1 MTSKQLPFRAVFTM
15 LLLGLSTP
23 ALAQNT
29 AADVFADGKDGAK
42 VHVASNFVC
51 PLRIGLFE
59 RDAVGQSDIDTGAD
73 FCAYSAL
80 DGVYGTITLIPL
92 TGAYDPKASLAQDFA
107 ETEQTGGHMISEG
120 SSPVSA
126 KPGAAP
132 LGVYTRSY
140 EKAKLEDLHYR
151 VLFAGAV
158 AGRWAVEATI
168 EFADPRDTPQE
179 KQFLDAVYQAAQ
191 NEIAA
196 K

>member
-1 MTSKQLPFRAVFTM
+1 MTSKQLRFRTVFTM
-15 LLLGLSTP
+15 LILGLSTP

-42 VHVASNFVC
+42 VHVASSFVC

-92 TGAYDPKASLAQDFA
+92 AGAYDAKASLAQDFA
-107 ETEQTGGHMISEG
+107 ETEQTGGQKISEG
-120 SSPVSA
+120 TA
-126 KPGAAP
+126 PGA
-132 LGVYTRSY
+132 LSIYTRAY
-140 EKAKLEDLHYR
+140 ETAKLEDLHYR

-158 AGRWAVEATI
+158 VGRWAVEATI
-168 EFADPRDTPQE
+168 EFADPRDTPQQR
-179 KQFLDAVYQAAQ
+179 QFLAAVYQAAQ

>member
-1 MTSKQLPFRAVFTM
+1 MTSKRLLFRISFTM
-15 LLLGLSTP
+15 LMLGFSTP

-42 VHVASNFVC
+42 IHVASSFVC

-73 FCAYSAL
+73 FCSYSAL
-80 DGVYGTITLIPL
+80 NGVYGTITLIPL
-92 TGAYDPKASLAQDFA
+92 TAAYDPRSSLAQDFA
-107 ETEQTGGHMISEG
+107 ETEQTGGRKISEG
-120 SSPVSA
+120 SSPIA
-126 KPGAAP
+126 ARPGAAP

-140 EKAKLEDLHYR
+140 ETGRLEDLHYR

-158 AGRWAVEATI
+158 IGHWAVEATL
-168 EFADPRDTPQE
+168 EFADPRDTAQE
-179 KQFLDAVYQAAQ
+179 QQFFSSIYQAAQ

>member
-1 MTSKQLPFRAVFTM
+1 MTSQQPLFRLVFTM
-15 LLLGLSTP
+15 LMLGLCTP

-42 VHVASNFVC
+42 VHVASGFIC

-107 ETEQTGGHMISEG
+107 ETEQTGGRQISEG
-120 SSPVSA
+120 A
-126 KPGAAP
+126 QKAGA
-132 LGVYTRSY
+132 LSLYTRAY

-151 VLFAGAV
+151 VLFAGGTV
-158 AGRWAVEATI
+158 GHFAVEATI

>member
-1 MTSKQLPFRAVFTM
+1 MKTIFFLAALAAT
-15 LLLGLSTP
+15 TP

-29 AADVFADGKDGAK
+29 AADVFADGKDGVK
-42 VHVASNFVC
+42 VHVASSFVC

-92 TGAYDPKASLAQDFA
+92 SGAYDPKASLAQDFA
-107 ETEQTGGHMISEG
+107 ETEQTGGRKISEG
-120 SSPVSA
+120 AAASA
-126 KPGAAP
+126 PGA
-132 LGVYTRSY
+132 LSIYTRAY
-140 EKAKLEDLHYR
+140 ETAKLEDLHYR
-151 VLFAGAV
+151 VLFAGGV
-158 AGRWAVEATI
+158 IGHWAVEATI

-179 KQFLDAVYQAAQ
+179 RQFLAAVYQAAQ

>member
-1 MTSKQLPFRAVFTM
+1 MTSRRLPLLAAFTT
-15 LLLGLSTP
+15 LTLGLAIP
-23 ALAQNT
+23 VAAQNT

-42 VHVASNFVC
+42 AHVASSFVC

-92 TGAYDPKASLAQDFA
+92 AGAYDPKTSLAQDFA
-107 ETEQTGGHMISEG
+107 ETEQTGGKMISEG
-120 SSPVSA
+120 A
-126 KPGAAP
+126 GKEGA
-132 LGVYTRSY
+132 LSIYTRAY
-140 EKAKLEDLHYR
+140 ETAKLEDLHYR

-158 AGRWAVEATI
+158 VGKWAVEATL

-179 KQFLDAVYQAAQ
+179 RQFLAAVYQAAQ